1 MLVTFFKVDQISF
14 STQSL
19 TEGLTR
25 QKFLC
30 RFKELLGR
38 LQLRKNAFLGAHF
51 PRKLVPVPFEKGT
64 FKVSLPGMDI
74 VKKKHQKRTRVN
86 QKFPK
91 SSFLL
96 LLCSKQ
102 IAFLDSFDE
111 FKMHHLC

>member
-30 RFKELLGR
+30 RFKELLRR

-74 VKKKHQKRTRVN
+74 VKKKAPKEN
-86 QKFPK
+86 SSKSKISEIKFFIVTLFK
-91 SSFLL
+91 TNSF
-96 LLCSKQ
+96 SR
-102 IAFLDSFDE
+102 FV
-111 FKMHHLC
+111 